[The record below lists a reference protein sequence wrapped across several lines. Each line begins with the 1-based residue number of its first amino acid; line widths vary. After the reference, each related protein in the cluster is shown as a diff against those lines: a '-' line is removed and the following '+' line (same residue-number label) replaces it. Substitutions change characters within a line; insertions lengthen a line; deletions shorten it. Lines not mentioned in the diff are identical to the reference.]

1 MRTRR
6 RHRRPAGGL
15 WQGVNTR
22 TGSEASAIWVN
33 RPAWHQAIVFIDI
46 DGESLVGAHAVSR
59 CAMSKPLDQLE
70 YDYGFPRLERDPY
83 EEEGGK
89 G

>member
-46 DGESLVGAHAVSR
+46 DGEPLVGAHAVSR
-59 CAMSKPLDQLE
+59 CAMSKPLDQLG
-70 YDYGFPRLERDPY
+70 YDYGFPRLERDSY

>member
-1 MRTRR
+1 MRTSR

-15 WQGVNTR
+15 WQDVNTR

-33 RPAWHQAIVFIDI
+33 RPASHQAIVFIDI
-46 DGESLVGAHAVSR
+46 AEESLVGPRAVST
-59 CAMSKPLDQLE
+59 CAMSKRLDQLE